1 MHTHTQAYERHDMLF
16 TEYAS
21 NSTLTIS
28 QIAKNKAFSLS
39 GFSLCSPVNEEVQL
53 RLTSWEGWDEEGGC
67 Q

>member
-1 MHTHTQAYERHDMLF
+1 MLF